1 MRRLGRE
8 KVGAVIAGAGSS
20 QRMGGVDKIFL
31 SLAGKPLLSHVLD
44 VFQECT
50 MVDQIV
56 IVLNETSLER
66 GRRLVEEGGF
76 SKVIG
81 ICPGGERRQD
91 SVAEG
96 LKRLEGCQWVVV
108 HDGARPCLTLD
119 LIEKGLEEA
128 QQTGAA
134 IAGVPVK
141 ETIKIVEAERTIQDT
156 PRREDLWA
164 AQTPQVFRFDIIR
177 EAYRQRKGEVTDD
190 ASLVEALGYKVRIY
204 MGSYD
209 NIKVTTSEDLAL
221 AEIILRKRNESRH
234 RL

>member
-1 MRRLGRE
+1 MTRRE
-8 KVGAVIAGAGSS
+8 KVGAVIAAAGSS

-31 SLAGKPLLSHVLD
+31 SLAGKPLLAHVLG

-56 IVLNETSLER
+56 IVLNEASLEL
-66 GRRLVEEGGF
+66 GQRLVEEGGF
-76 SKVIG
+76 SKVTG

-96 LKRLEGCQWVVV
+96 LKRLEGCQWVVI

-128 QQTGAA
+128 EQTGAA
-134 IAGVPVK
+134 IAAVPVK
-141 ETIKIVEAERTIQDT
+141 ETLKIVEAEGTIQNT
-156 PRREDLWA
+156 PRRESFWV

-177 EAYRQRKGEVTDD
+177 EAYRQRKEEVTDD
-190 ASLVEALGYKVRIY
+190 ASLVEALGYKVKIY
-204 MGSYD
+204 RGSYD
-209 NIKVTTSEDLAL
+209 NIKVTTLEDLAL
-221 AEIILRKRNESRH
+221 AEIILRKRNESRY